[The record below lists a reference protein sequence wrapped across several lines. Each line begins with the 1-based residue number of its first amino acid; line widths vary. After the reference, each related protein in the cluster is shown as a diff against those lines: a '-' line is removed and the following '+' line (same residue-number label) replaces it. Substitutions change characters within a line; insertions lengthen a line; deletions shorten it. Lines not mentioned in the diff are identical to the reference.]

1 MTHRTNPDGM
11 DDPARVSEVKL
22 TSGCA
27 ISLSKKK
34 RGLPSAFLRMEYYV
48 RNKHEKI
55 STEKTIIQ
63 HAF

>member
-1 MTHRTNPDGM
+1 M

-27 ISLSKKK
+27 ISLSLKKK